1 MIRIKKMKNKI
12 ASIIAFICLGMI
24 STASA
29 YEIVCPSEIEVKY
42 NQPEIKDMPDG
53 WEMSYKKNLIHFLD
67 NMDVYY
73 DKPIYLGILKP
84 EPGIING
91 NRYESTW
98 TLGSIYDKKDSY
110 VSCSYSGIYLI
121 KKIDPSMESCWSIES
136 KNEFGYPQF
145 KLVCS
150 TEELEMIE

>member
-1 MIRIKKMKNKI
+1 MKKNIACII
-12 ASIIAFICLGMI
+12 ASICLSMI

-42 NQPEIKDMPDG
+42 NQPEIKDIPDG

-67 NMDVYY
+67 RIDVYY
-73 DKPIYLGILKP
+73 DKPVYLGMLKP

-91 NRYESTW
+91 KRYESTW
-98 TLGSIYDKKDSY
+98 QLGSIYDKKDSY

-121 KKIDPSMESCWSIES
+121 KKIDPSMKSCWSIES
-136 KNEFGYPQF
+136 KNESGYPQF

-150 TEELEMIE
+150 TQELEMIE